1 MRALAIA
8 LIGGIIGTIF
18 ASTLVIAWTGPTS
31 APPNGNV
38 AAPINVGTTAQVKN
52 GGLSVNTL
60 AVFGNGT
67 LSGKFGIG
75 SSTPWQKLS
84 VAGNVLA
91 TGEVIGTLASGYG
104 QLRMV
109 RGNYGAFWRNDG
121 TNTYFLLTAAG
132 SPYGSWNTLRPF
144 TVNNATG
151 NVTIGTPLTVNNT
164 VTATAYLHSSDA
176 RLKENIATIDGAS
189 IVARLRG
196 VTFDWK
202 ADAAHASGVIAQE
215 VETVMPWAV
224 HTAADG
230 TKSVDYDQIIP
241 ALIEAIKAQQA
252 EIDALKAARR

>member
-1 MRALAIA
+1 MRTFVIA
-8 LIGGIIGTIF
+8 FIGGIIGTIF

-60 AVFGNGT
+60 GVFGNGT
-67 LSGKFGIG
+67 LTGKFGIG

-91 TGEVIGTLASGYG
+91 TGEVISSSANAF
-104 QLRMV
+104 RMV
-109 RGNYGAFWRNDG
+109 QGQYGAFWRNDG
-121 TNTYFLLTAAG
+121 TNAYFLLTAAG

-151 NVTIGTPLTVNNT
+151 NVTIGTPLTVNTT

-224 HTAADG
+224 QITADG

-252 EIDALKAARR
+252 EIAALKADRR